1 MARLADFA
9 AIAAGLLLAG
19 FFGVVVFQMVSGRI
33 SLAGLLDTKAPSGR
47 RTFSPGRLQ
56 MLIATVVIA
65 GRYLYSVAV
74 NPQQAALPTLHPAE
88 LAVLGGSQAVYLG
101 GKAIDAYLQ
110 PILKGLK
117 QLKNLS

>member
-33 SLAGLLDTKAPSGR
+33 SLAGLLDTKGSGR